1 MKYIILKYLK
11 AKFNNYFLNK
21 KMKEYQEK
29 KEKIKGK
36 ENTNLSN
43 DEALDIQIDY
53 LQTSTKNILYSLMVN
68 ETETDDIKS
77 KNIDKGMYLYLK
89 NVHNKYYFNEIK
101 YIIGNINN
109 KISYI
114 NERNKKQKQNKDFY
128 EREVNTISA
137 EKIEYFDK
145 KEILDKELELLTLNK
160 MQNSLSKTDKSEY
173 NSPLNTNENEIENP
187 EIKEKNK
194 KIEELRKKYNKLYND
209 ISANK
214 KEYPIIKDK
223 NNMIQGDNMILNE
236 NLKQK
241 QLIWDQIRKENEKIK
256 TVVIKREYLKKEP
269 EKNLDKR
276 EEDIKKEKTIKVN
289 KMGSFLKNMFSKK
302 K

>member
-29 KEKIKGK
+29 KEKI
-36 ENTNLSN
+36 NTNLSN

-160 MQNSLSKTDKSEY
+160 MQNSLSKTEKSEY

-187 EIKEKNK
+187 EIKEKNN

>member
-1 MKYIILKYLK
+1 MEESE
-11 AKFNNYFLNK
+11 NNKNEI
-21 KMKEYQEK
+21 KEI
-29 KEKIKGK
+29 KEVE
-36 ENTNLSN
+36 ENERENIPI
-43 DEALDIQIDY
+43 DKALDIQINY
-53 LQTSTKNILYSLMVN
+53 LQSSVKNILYGLIAN
-68 ETETDDIKS
+68 EPEVEEPKN
-77 KNIDKGMYLYLK
+77 KNIDKGIYLYLRH
-89 NVHNKYYFNEIK
+89 VYNKYYCNEIR
-101 YIIGNINN
+101 YILGNINN

-114 NERNKKQKQNKDFY
+114 NDNTKKLKQNKEFY
-128 EREVNTISA
+128 EREINTISA

-145 KEILDKELELLTLNK
+145 KETLDKELELLTLNK
-160 MQNSLSKTDKSEY
+160 MQNSICKTDI
-173 NSPLNTNENEIENP
+173 NSPISTNENEIESQ
-187 EIKEKNK
+187 EIYEKNK

-276 EEDIKKEKTIKVN
+276 EDDIKKEKTIKVN

>member
-29 KEKIKGK
+29 KEKIKDNEK
-36 ENTNLSN
+36 TNLSN

-145 KEILDKELELLTLNK
+145 KEILDKEFELLALNK

-187 EIKEKNK
+187 EI
-194 KIEELRKKYNKLYND
+194 NKLYND

-269 EKNLDKR
+269 EKNLNKR